1 MGSKICKPKMMDCLT
16 CPKNNPKE
24 SFCFDKEECSVPF
37 AMVRDGKIIA
47 WEENKEDKKMRCAD
61 CGLYECCMRTPLGGC
76 PNGEKADPSRIYTT
90 PNTDHGPFERGNQ
103 PSGMLPI
110 DEILASCPI
119 GAEPDSYLHGYING
133 YTDAPPEDA
142 FFDAALA
149 LVDAVER
156 YMRQECLRS
165 ELANIKDNLK
175 KLIK

>member
-1 MGSKICKPKMMDCLT
+1 MMDCLT

-61 CGLYECCMRTPLGGC
+61 CGFYECCMRTPLGGC

-90 PNTDHGPFERGNQ
+90 PNTGHGPWEKDYQ
-103 PSGMLPI
+103 PSGVPTKCELELEKKRISVYDLGRGGVGIMQTEYKKLS
-110 DEILASCPI
+110 E
-119 GAEPDSYLHGYING
+119 
-133 YTDAPPEDA
+133 
-142 FFDAALA
+142 AALA

-156 YMRQECLRS
+156 YTMGKCLRS
-165 ELANIKDNLK
+165 ELLIKNNELK
-175 KLIK
+175 KLL